1 MFKLFGNKRLF
12 VLLIGIVLFIALMGI
27 TLGQRSSLTWPE
39 KFARDSIGFVQGIF
53 YRPASA
59 IAGFFEDIGNM
70 RSIYEENERLK
81 IAVAK
86 LTRDQ
91 IQTHNYV
98 ETNARLQ
105 NELKFT
111 QTQKAKN
118 NYDYRVAQVNSVSN
132 DSKTLVID
140 IGEKDGAKVGQE
152 VSSLEGFVGV
162 ISRTGNFTS
171 TVTLLTT
178 LDPKNPNSYAIAA
191 TVLGKE
197 NQSFGMI
204 ESYDPG
210 TNRFQ
215 MTRIEEKDPIAKGD
229 QIITSGAGGKFRK
242 NLMIGTVEKIQVGEF
257 GKTRTAIIKP
267 AASFVDWK
275 ELLVLYTPEVPE

>member
-1 MFKLFGNKRLF
+1 M
-12 VLLIGIVLFIALMGI
+12 
-27 TLGQRSSLTWPE
+27 
-39 KFARDSIGFVQGIF
+39 QGIF

-162 ISRTGNFTS
+162 ISQTGNFTS

-242 NLMIGTVEKIQVGEF
+242 NLMVGTVEKIQVGEF

-275 ELLVLYTPEVPE
+275 ELLILYTPEVPE

>member
-1 MFKLFGNKRLF
+1 M
-12 VLLIGIVLFIALMGI
+12 IGIVLFIALMGI
-27 TLGQRSSLTWPE
+27 TLGQRNSLTWPE

-70 RSIYEENERLK
+70 RSIYSENERLK
-81 IAVAK
+81 IAVAQ
-86 LTRDQ
+86 LTAEQ
-91 IQTHNYV
+91 IQTSNLK
-98 ETNARLQ
+98 ETNARLEQ
-105 NELKFT
+105 ELKFT
-111 QTQKAKN
+111 QTQKSKN
-118 NYDYRVAQVNSVSN
+118 QYDYRIAQVNSVSN

-152 VSSLEGFVGV
+152 VRSLEGFVGV
-162 ISRTGNFTS
+162 ISRTANFTS

-191 TVLGKE
+191 TALGKE
-197 NQSFGMI
+197 NNSFGMI
-204 ESYDPG
+204 ESYDPA

-215 MTRIEEKDPIAKGD
+215 MTRIEENDPIAKGD

-242 NLMIGTVEKIQVGEF
+242 NLLIGTVEKIQVGEF
-257 GKTRTAIIKP
+257 GQTRTAIIQP

>member
-1 MFKLFGNKRLF
+1 M
-12 VLLIGIVLFIALMGI
+12 LLIGIVLFIALMGI
-27 TLGQRSSLTWPE
+27 TLGQRNSLTWPE

-53 YRPASA
+53 YKPASA

-70 RSIYEENERLK
+70 RSIFSENERLK
-81 IAVAK
+81 IAVAQ
-86 LTRDQ
+86 LTAEQ
-91 IQTHNYV
+91 IQTSNLK
-98 ETNARLQ
+98 ETNARLEQ
-105 NELKFT
+105 ELKFT
-111 QTQKAKN
+111 QTQKSKN
-118 NYDYRVAQVNSVSN
+118 QYDYRIAQVNSVSN

-152 VSSLEGFVGV
+152 VRSLEGFVGV
-162 ISRTGNFTS
+162 ISRTANFTS

-191 TVLGKE
+191 TALGKE
-197 NQSFGMI
+197 NTSFGMI
-204 ESYDPG
+204 ESYDPA
-210 TNRFQ
+210 TNTFQ
-215 MTRIEEKDPIAKGD
+215 MTRIAEGDTIAKGD

-242 NLMIGTVEKIQVGEF
+242 NLLIGTVEKIQVGEF
-257 GKTRTAIIKP
+257 GQTRTAIIKP